1 LRRQCCEG
9 AQPCRL
15 QHAGLCWFAA
25 WGRVCGCGGGGSCRG
40 EADGCCGRLGGRH
53 WRVVVPGSVFQ
64 LAAVLLLVVPGIV
77 YAAVRR
83 RLTGPLPDDKDF
95 SVRLVRA
102 VAISAVLD
110 LVYALVAGPRI
121 LKIASRPPEVP
132 GGPSG
137 PLVHPRSAAA
147 LALVLL
153 VVVPTVLGALA
164 QIRLRRSRCPL
175 GLAPVHHPVPT
186 AWDRA
191 APNRGNCFVRVFTS
205 DGHWVGGWVGPEA
218 YVSTYPEP
226 RDIFISVEWALGR
239 VSLAERGLWAM
250 VGACHVIRS

>member
-1 LRRQCCEG
+1 M
-9 AQPCRL
+9 
-15 QHAGLCWFAA
+15 
-25 WGRVCGCGGGGSCRG
+25 
-40 EADGCCGRLGGRH
+40 
-53 WRVVVPGSVFQ
+53 VVPGSVFQ

-121 LKIASRPPEVP
+121 LEIASRPPEVP

-137 PLVHPRSAAA
+137 QLVHPRSAAA

-164 QIRLRRSRCPL
+164 QIRLRLSRCPL

-226 RDIFISVEWALGR
+226 RDIFISVEWALDDDGAFLHAVPDSLGLFVPLSGSER
-239 VSLAERGLWAM
+239 VAWVWHG
-250 VGACHVIRS
+250 GP